1 MPLLF
6 VTLLFLT
13 IKSNRNKNSANVLLV
28 MISYDFVLDFV
39 FNSNHHGDPKMEFAS
54 TSE

>member
-1 MPLLF
+1 
-6 VTLLFLT
+6 
-13 IKSNRNKNSANVLLV
+13 